1 MDGPLQGTR
10 VLVTHNAGEVRRALR
25 DALEPLGGVVSEA
38 DGPGA
43 ALAVARRARPHVLL
57 VEAGLTEV
65 LQDVKSDP
73 ELFRTA
79 LVAVVDRGAAAEL
92 RAALGHGAHDVL
104 ASDAAPAEIMA
115 RVSAARRVHEM
126 QALLLSREQ
135 ALEELAYHDD
145 LTGLPNRRF
154 AMRQLGALLSRTR
167 RHGQELSLLVV
178 DADRFKALNDR
189 YGHLAGDAILRGLAA
204 RLRERVR
211 AEDLVARL
219 GGEEFLVVAPDT
231 GPAGAAA
238 LAEDL
243 RAAVAA
249 GPLAVG
255 RLAVPVTVSVGWASW
270 AGEDVDGLLGR
281 ADRALYAAK
290 AAGRDCVHGDGAG
303 AGAAAPAR

>member
-1 MDGPLQGTR
+1 MEGPLQGTR
-10 VLVTHNAGEVRRALR
+10 VLVAHAAGDVRRAVH
-25 DALEPLGGVVSEA
+25 DALEPLDCAVA
-38 DGPGA
+38 QTAGPGDALAIARRVRPQVLLLDARFA
-43 ALAVARRARPHVLL
+43 ALLH
-57 VEAGLTEV
+57 
-65 LQDVKSDP
+65 DVKSDP
-73 ELFRTA
+73 ELFRVA
-79 LVAVVDRGAAAEL
+79 VVAVVDRTDASGV
-92 RAALGHGAHDVL
+92 RAALDQGAHDVL
-104 ASDAAPAEIMA
+104 AADAGPAEIMA
-115 RVSAARRVHEM
+115 RVSAARRLHEM

-135 ALEELAYHDD
+135 ALEDLAYHDD

-167 RHGQELSLLVV
+167 RHHQELSLLVV

-189 YGHLAGDAILRGLAA
+189 YGHLAGDAVLRGLAA

-211 AEDLVARL
+211 AEDLAARL
-219 GGEEFLVVAPDT
+219 GGEEFVVVAPDT

-243 RAAVAA
+243 REAVAA
-249 GPLAVG
+249 SPLEVG

-290 AAGRDCVHGDGAG
+290 AAGRDCVRGDGAG
-303 AGAAAPAR
+303 ARAR